1 MARLNRIWRYN
12 IISFASKLKLYKS
25 LVTSILLCGCE
36 TWTLLVDWEK
46 DSGLRNQ
53 VPEETSPHLQLGPTT
68 GYGARSTPLLV
79 HRNLFWQLWRDG
91 NVRGSG
97 MSHATTDSPK
107 PFFKA
112 TWSVVDAVV
121 GRGITGWTTSKS
133 GYPCQCQKC
142 SQGSS
147 AEQKQKKKK
156 LEEDLCWIVSHVPP
170 TIQSIIGQGAG
181 LNWCEGC
188 VWIREFTSV
197 VGEMVPFFKSC

>member
-147 AEQKQKKKK
+147 AEQKQKKQK
-156 LEEDLCWIVSHVPP
+156 
-170 TIQSIIGQGAG
+170 
-181 LNWCEGC
+181 NWKRISAESSLMCP
-188 VWIREFTSV
+188 RRSNQ
-197 VGEMVPFFKSC
+197 